1 MHPLVRLRAGPEVGR
16 VAQAPLTMMTMTIR
30 AVQTPGLR
38 DQEGAGRRAEAD
50 RREGADRQVAVEGHR
65 AAAAVQAMM
74 TEVSN

>member
-1 MHPLVRLRAGPEVGR
+1 
-16 VAQAPLTMMTMTIR
+16 MMTMTIR

-74 TEVSN
+74 PEVSN